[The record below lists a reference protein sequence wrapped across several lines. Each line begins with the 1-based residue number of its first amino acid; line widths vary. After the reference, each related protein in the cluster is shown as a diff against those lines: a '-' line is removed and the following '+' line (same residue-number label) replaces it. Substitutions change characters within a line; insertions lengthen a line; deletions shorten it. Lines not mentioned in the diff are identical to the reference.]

1 MKKFTLFILS
11 LLTAL
16 MFGIQSVLASG
27 RIDASAAIMADA
39 STGQIIYEQNPNKAM
54 PIASITKLLTVLVIE
69 DEIQQKQL
77 SWDTQVKI
85 TPEIAAI
92 SNDHAYSTIGLKA
105 GQSYSVRTLIN
116 AALVKS
122 ADGATVALATATG
135 MVPMSLI

>member
-1 MKKFTLFILS
+1 MKKLTVFILS
-11 LLTAL
+11 LFMML
-16 MFGIQSVLASG
+16 MGGSQSVLANS

-39 STGQIIYEQNPNKAM
+39 STGQIIYKQNVDKAL
-54 PIASITKLLTVLVIE
+54 PVASITKLLTILVIE

-85 TPEIAAI
+85 TPEIAGI
-92 SNDHAYSTIGLKA
+92 SNDAAYSSIGLKS

-122 ADGATVALATATG
+122 ADGATVDRG
-135 MVPMSLI
+135 WNR